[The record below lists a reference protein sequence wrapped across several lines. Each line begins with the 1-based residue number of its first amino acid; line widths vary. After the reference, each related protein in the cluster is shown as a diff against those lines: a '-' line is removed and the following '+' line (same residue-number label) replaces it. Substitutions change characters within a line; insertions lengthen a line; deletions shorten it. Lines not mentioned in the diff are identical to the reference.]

1 LHERESKLR
10 MLIRD
15 YESGDRAALRE
26 CVVQLQA
33 AEREI
38 DPRTADG
45 ESIADAYIDYLRN
58 ICGANRGKILVAEL
72 NGQVVGYTAVQLWD
86 NSEEVHEEPYEYGY
100 VSDLVVLDAFRR
112 RGLGRALL
120 DAAQA
125 YTKHQ
130 HIELLRIGVL
140 AGNETVRRMYHGCGF
155 REHKVVLEK
164 GT

>member
-1 LHERESKLR
+1 MHERESKLR

-38 DPRTADG
+38 DARTADG
-45 ESIADAYIDYLRN
+45 ESIADAYIDYLNN

-72 NGQVVGYTAVQLWD
+72 HGQVVGYTAVQLWN

-100 VSDLVVLDAFRR
+100 VSDLIVLDAFRR

-125 YTKHQ
+125 YTRRQ
-130 HIELLRIGVL
+130 DIDLLRIGVL
-140 AGNETVRRMYHGCGF
+140 AGNKSVRRMYRGCGF